1 MSDLTRGSVG
11 YPKRQ
16 EIEMSIKGAKDESL
30 DSTDLLAKEWKEEI
44 DKLNAETDKR
54 IKKYL
59 EESKWRK
66 KA

>member
-1 MSDLTRGSVG
+1 
-11 YPKRQ
+11 
-16 EIEMSIKGAKDESL
+16 MSIKGAKDESL

-44 DKLNAETDKR
+44 DKLNAETDNR

>member
-1 MSDLTRGSVG
+1 MSSSELMESV
-11 YPKRQ
+11 K
-16 EIEMSIKGAKDESL
+16 K
-30 DSTDLLAKEWKEEI
+30 WKEEI

>member
-1 MSDLTRGSVG
+1 
-11 YPKRQ
+11 
-16 EIEMSIKGAKDESL
+16 MSIKGVKDESL

>member
-1 MSDLTRGSVG
+1 
-11 YPKRQ
+11 
-16 EIEMSIKGAKDESL
+16 MSIKGAKDESL

-59 EESKWRK
+59 EEGKWRK